1 MRFGRAENARM
12 GARSRLDL
20 LGLALFGLVVV
31 GVAVHVFSLLVG
43 FGPAIDELADRW
55 LGPLVPTLAA
65 ASILARCARRP
76 RERTAWLLIALALI
90 LWGAGDGWYS
100 VVLWNVDPMPFPSAA
115 DAFWLGFYPCA
126 VAALLLLIRSRRG
139 GDTSRVSW
147 LDGAIGGLGIAAAG
161 AAVVF
166 APIVEATGGS
176 ALAVATNLAYP
187 LGDLLLV
194 ALVIGLVCPAAARVD
209 RTWAALALGF
219 ILFGVTDSVYL
230 FQIAE
235 GTYAVGTILDAGW
248 VLGAAVL
255 ASAAWMPATTRGRA
269 ARGWSAFAFPG
280 AFGAVALAVLVYDHF
295 QPVHLLALALAVACL
310 VAVLGRMTLVFG
322 ENLAM
327 LASSREDAATAPLTG
342 LWNRRKLI
350 ADLEQEGHGVLVLL
364 DLDGFK
370 SYNDTYGHPAGDA
383 LLDRLGHGLATIG
396 NGAYRMG
403 GDEFCVLGGHD
414 VDAAVLAAEAAS
426 ALHERGEGFEITC
439 SYGFVALPQE
449 AHDASSALRLAD
461 RRMYAQKQVRR
472 ASAGRQSKDVLIS
485 ALGERSASL
494 LDHVAAVAELA
505 VDVGRYLGLSEHEL
519 EQLRHVAE
527 LHDVGKVAI
536 PDAILQK
543 EGVLSDEEWA
553 FVHQHTLI
561 GERIVGAA
569 PALAVVARM
578 VRSTHERWDGLGY
591 PDGLRGH
598 EIPLP
603 ARIVAVCDTVS
614 AMVSARPYRGAVDLP
629 AALGELERCAGSQFD
644 PDVVAAAR
652 AVLSGASA
660 AAAA

>member
-1 MRFGRAENARM
+1 M

-20 LGLALFGLVVV
+20 LGLALFGLAVV
-31 GVAVHVFSLLVG
+31 GVGILVFSLLVG
-43 FGPAIDELADRW
+43 FGPALDELADRW
-55 LGPLVPTLAA
+55 LGPFVPLVAA
-65 ASILARCARRP
+65 ASILARCLPRS
-76 RERTAWLLIALALI
+76 RERTAWVLVALALI
-90 LWGAGDGWYS
+90 LWGAGDLWYS
-100 VVLWNVDPMPFPSAA
+100 VWLWTADPMPFPSVA
-115 DAFWLGFYPCA
+115 DVLWLGFYPCA

-139 GDTSRVSW
+139 GDASRVSW

-194 ALVIGLVCPAAARVD
+194 ALVIGLVCPADARVD

-219 ILFGVTDSVYL
+219 IVFGVTDSVYL

-235 GTYAVGTILDAGW
+235 GTYDIGTILDAGW

-255 ASAAWMPATTRGRA
+255 ALAVWMPQTTRPST
-269 ARGWSAFAFPG
+269 ARGWGAFAFPG
-280 AFGAVALAVLVYDHF
+280 VFGAIALAVLVYDHF
-295 QPVHLLALALAVACL
+295 QPVHLLSLALAVACI
-310 VAVLGRMTLVFG
+310 VAVLGRMTLVFS
-322 ENLAM
+322 ENMSM
-327 LASSREDAATAPLTG
+327 LASSREDADTDSLTG
-342 LWNRRKLI
+342 LWNRRKLV
-350 ADLEQEGHGVLVLL
+350 ADLEQERYGVLVLL

-370 SYNDTYGHPAGDA
+370 SYNDTYGHVAGDA
-383 LLDRLGHGLATIG
+383 LLDRLGHGLAAVG
-396 NGAYRMG
+396 AAAYRMG

-414 VDAAVLAAEAAS
+414 VDGAALAAEAAS

-439 SYGFVALPQE
+439 SYGFVTLPQE
-449 AHDASSALRLAD
+449 ARDASSALRLAD

-485 ALGERSASL
+485 ALGERNASL
-494 LDHVAAVAELA
+494 LDHVADVAELA
-505 VDVGRYLGLSEHEL
+505 VDVGRSLGLSDHEL

-543 EGVLSDEEWA
+543 EGVLNDEEWA

-561 GERIVGAA
+561 GERIIAAA
-569 PALAVVARM
+569 PALAAVART
-578 VRSTHERWDGLGY
+578 VRSTHERWDGNGY
-591 PDGLRGH
+591 PDGLREH
-598 EIPLP
+598 EIPLA
-603 ARIVAVCDTVS
+603 ARIVAVCDAVS
-614 AMVSARPYRGAVDLP
+614 AMVSERPYRDAVDLP
-629 AALGELERCAGSQFD
+629 QALAELERCAGSQFD
-644 PDVVAAAR
+644 PDVVVAAR
-652 AVLSGASA
+652 AVLTGANALA
-660 AAAA
+660 A